1 MADDNKKG
9 NEENVAFIHY
19 DKVKLY
25 PEGSIKL
32 TGAETRDFCE
42 RDDGTT
48 GGSRVQVIFLDPKYG
63 PDSF

>member
-1 MADDNKKG
+1 MADDNKKAT
-9 NEENVAFIHY
+9 EETTAFIHY

-42 RDDGTT
+42 REGKIL
-48 GGSRVQVIFLDPKYG
+48 V
-63 PDSF
+63 SFKCFFYF

>member
-1 MADDNKKG
+1 MADGNKKR

-32 TGAETRDFCE
+32 TGGETRDFCE
-42 RDDGTT
+42 REGE
-48 GGSRVQVIFLDPKYG
+48 ILIK
-63 PDSF
+63 